1 MKIKVN
7 YESLTNKSKEIK
19 KESEEL
25 NNEIDKLIA
34 YLEEVKQA
42 WKGRDSEIFTGKAEA
57 YFKNMKQVAV
67 SLDGFSKFAEYADNN
82 YYEHD
87 KSWKE
92 EVEKAGGNFGNNELK
107 LRN

>member
-7 YESLTNKSKEIK
+7 YDSLANKSKEIK

-25 NNEIDKLIA
+25 NTEINKLIA
-34 YLEEVKQA
+34 YLEEVKAA
-42 WKGRDSEIFTGKAEA
+42 WKGQDANIFIGKAEA

-67 SLDGFSKFAEYADNN
+67 SLEGFSKFIEYANKN
-82 YYEHD
+82 YYNYD
-87 KSWKE
+87 KNWKE